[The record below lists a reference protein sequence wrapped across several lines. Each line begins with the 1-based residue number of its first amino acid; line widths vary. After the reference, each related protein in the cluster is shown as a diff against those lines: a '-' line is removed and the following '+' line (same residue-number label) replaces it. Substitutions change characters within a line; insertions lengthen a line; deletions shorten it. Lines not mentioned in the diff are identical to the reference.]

1 MRKSPTSKGSRVV
14 VFTWCAHLTVNFYS
28 FESPSLIT
36 SGICTT
42 IQILHTKIYKTK
54 YYLGSGMLCV
64 IATSFAFLPTAQ
76 QTIRICLREGLTYDE
91 AYGSLLGVFMVGA
104 IFQSLFSFIPSH
116 YLRRIFPTWLAG
128 LGVFLIG
135 VNLLGVGVQQWGGG
149 GQCLASGEGCAVGDS
164 DLPFGSG
171 EYLGLGFLVMTL
183 ILVFELFGS
192 PFMRSCGIAFAL
204 LIGYVVAMFTTDRN
218 GDSYSNTTAI
228 SEAPS
233 VLFLWTKTFPIGFY
247 TPALLPTLIGYVVST
262 IETYGD
268 STATAQYS
276 GLKPHTQEYDEAIQG
291 GLLGDSVNS
300 FISALSLVLPSTTAS
315 PNIGVISLTK
325 VSSRDAGYGCAA
337 WMFIYGVFGKVGAFF
352 TSIPSPVLGGMS
364 TFLFANIAVSGL
376 QVMTSHGVDRR
387 SRFIMSVSFCFGLGG
402 ILIPQ
407 FFGSGNFFDC
417 QSIES
422 PGSRGVCDAAEITLS
437 TGYAVGC
444 LVAVLL
450 NAIMP
455 EEVDDEF
462 ASDAEAGELMV
473 DTTIKDDSRKTASA
487 SSADGSAEDASSEEN
502 V

>member
-1 MRKSPTSKGSRVV
+1 
-14 VFTWCAHLTVNFYS
+14 
-28 FESPSLIT
+28 
-36 SGICTT
+36 
-42 IQILHTKIYKTK
+42 
-54 YYLGSGMLCV
+54 MLCV

-76 QTIRICLREGLTYDE
+76 QTIRIGLREGLTYDE

-104 IFQSLFSFIPSH
+104 IFQSGFSFIPAH

-149 GQCLASGEGCAVGDS
+149 GECLASGEGCGVGDS

-171 EYLGLGFLVMTL
+171 EYLGLGFFVVFL
-183 ILVFELFGS
+183 IILFELFGS

-204 LIGYVVAMFTTDRN
+204 LIGYIVASFTTDRDGN
-218 GDSYSNTTAI
+218 SYTNNQAI

-247 TPALLPTLIGYVVST
+247 APALLPTMIGYIVST

-268 STATAQYS
+268 TTATAAYS
-276 GLKPHTQEYDEAIQG
+276 GLKPKTKEFDQAIQG

-325 VSSRDAGYGCAA
+325 VSARDAGYGCAA

-352 TSIPSPVLGGMS
+352 TSIPLPVLGGMS

-376 QVMTSHGVDRR
+376 QVMTSQGVDRR
-387 SRFIMSVSFCFGLGG
+387 SRFIMAVAFCFGLGG

-407 FFGSGNFFDC
+407 FFGSGNFIDC
-417 QSIES
+417 STIDSE
-422 PGSRGVCDAAEITLS
+422 GLRGVCDAVDITLS

-444 LVAVLL
+444 LVAVVL
-450 NAIMP
+450 NGILP

-462 ASDAEAGELMV
+462 EDDEAVTDEKKLENLE
-473 DTTIKDDSRKTASA
+473 
-487 SSADGSAEDASSEEN
+487 DGSSEEEEIQEA
-502 V
+502 